1 MWELGEHRRKRRAER
16 GRLGALRPQQVAN
29 DWNSS
34 AEEVEGVG
42 LKEDVL
48 AASDQIYSVEE
59 GRISP
64 AVWDLVIEY
73 DLSLW
78 G

>member
-1 MWELGEHRRKRRAER
+1 MRWPVAEQ
-16 GRLGALRPQQVAN
+16 GVAF
-29 DWNSS
+29 

-42 LKEDVL
+42 LKEDVH
-48 AASDQIYSVEE
+48 AASEQIYSVEE
-59 GRISP
+59 GRISSG
-64 AVWDLVIEY
+64 VCDLVIEY

>member
-1 MWELGEHRRKRRAER
+1 MRWPVAEQ
-16 GRLGALRPQQVAN
+16 GVAT
-29 DWNSS
+29 

-42 LKEDVL
+42 LKEDVH

-64 AVWDLVIEY
+64 AVWNLLIEY

>member
-1 MWELGEHRRKRRAER
+1 LNAVAGRRAR
-16 GRLGALRPQQVAN
+16 VA
-29 DWNSS
+29 S
-34 AEEVEGVG
+34 AEEVEGVS
-42 LKEDVL
+42 LKEDVH
-48 AASDQIYSVEE
+48 AACDQIYSLEE

-64 AVWDLVIEY
+64 GIWDLLIEY